1 MNSQTS
7 ALLINLLGFTV
18 GIALYA
24 LLLAMVVRH
33 RRFTKGNSVNFL
45 LLATAVLGLLWNV
58 GELFTFLWRD
68 FANESVSPFLT
79 AVSYSA
85 LGFLPSVVVHSAQN
99 KESRTVW
106 LTITAYALSAFAAFL
121 HLESAIFSQIA
132 PSNLALQILTYGSL
146 GLIASLLIFN
156 FRQTLKRK
164 TILAN
169 ALLIFA
175 VSALHLSGGQ
185 EENFWLVELVAHQS
199 SLPLALAI
207 LYQDYRFA
215 FADLFLKRAV
225 SLLLLALTAF
235 GLYIFVALPLLSLH
249 AAHAPDDVQA
259 VGVLLTLWIVTA
271 LVYPSLH
278 RFAVWLVD
286 KIILKRADYETLRA
300 EISETIENQENAG
313 EILDKVCEKL
323 AQSLTANKADWK
335 EISENGVN
343 FSPVEFTPEKAEV
356 FVPTAEKPFYHI
368 VLGEFRG
375 GRHLLSDE
383 ISMLEAVG
391 LLTARKIDALRVTH
405 ERCELEIREQEFSKL
420 AAEAQLTALRAQINP
435 HFLFNALTTI
445 GYLIQT
451 SPDKAFETLM
461 RLTQLLRK
469 LLRQTDE
476 FCRLD
481 EERNLIESYLEIER
495 ARFEEKLQTKIEAP
509 QDLLNLRVPSL
520 ILQPLVE
527 NAIKHGISKNK
538 NGGEVRISAKL
549 ENRSGEFFLV
559 LTVSDTGAGTR
570 DVVNSNGVG
579 LNNIR
584 QRLKSYYGRAASLR
598 VENQSGTGT
607 KAEIKMPVSAQKAS
621 L

>member
-45 LLATAVLGLLWNV
+45 LLATAGLGLLWNV

-68 FANESVSPFLT
+68 FVNESVSPFLT

-85 LGFLPSVVVHSAQN
+85 LGFLPSVIVHSAQN
-99 KESRTVW
+99 KQSKTVW
-106 LTITAYALSAFAAFL
+106 LTIAAYILSAFAAFL
-121 HLESAIFSQIA
+121 HLQSAIFSQTA

-146 GLIASLLIFN
+146 GLIVSLLIFN

-175 VSALHLSGGQ
+175 VSALHLSGGR
-185 EENFWLVELVAHQS
+185 EENSWLVELVAHQS

-235 GLYIFVALPLLSLH
+235 GLYVFVALPLLSLH
-249 AAHAPDDVQA
+249 AAHAPEDVQV
-259 VGVLLTLWIVTA
+259 VGILLTLWIVTA
-271 LVYPSLH
+271 LIYPSLH

-300 EISETIENQENAG
+300 EITETIENQENAG
-313 EILDKVCEKL
+313 KILDEVCRKL
-323 AQSLTANKADWK
+323 AQSLTANKTDWK
-335 EISENGVN
+335 EISETGIN

-356 FVPTAEKPFYHI
+356 FVLTAEQPFYQI
-368 VLGEFRG
+368 VLGDFRG

-383 ISMLEAVG
+383 IAMLEAVG
-391 LLTARKIDALRVTH
+391 LLAARKIDALRVTH

-420 AAEAQLTALRAQINP
+420 ATEAQLTALRAQINP

-469 LLRQTDE
+469 LLRSAEE
-476 FCRLD
+476 FCRL
-481 EERNLIESYLEIER
+481 EEEINLIESYLEIER
-495 ARFEEKLQTKIEAP
+495 ARFEEKLRAKIEVP
-509 QDLLNLRVPSL
+509 QNLRNLRVPSL

-549 ENRSGEFFLV
+549 ENKTDEFFLI
-559 LTVSDTGAGTR
+559 LTVSDTGAGTT
-570 DVVNSNGVG
+570 DFVNSNGVG

-584 QRLKSYYGRAASLR
+584 QRLKSYYGRAASLK
-598 VENQSGTGT
+598 VGNQKGTGT
-607 KAEIKMPVSAQKAS
+607 KAEIKMPVSAEKAS

>member
-1 MNSQTS
+1 MNSHTS
-7 ALLINLLGFTV
+7 ALLVNLLGFTV

-33 RRFTKGNSVNFL
+33 GRFAKGKSVNFL
-45 LLATAVLGLLWNV
+45 LLATVVLGLLWNL

-99 KESRTVW
+99 KQSKIVW
-106 LTITAYALSAFAAFL
+106 LTIAAYTLSAFAAFL
-121 HLESAIFSQIA
+121 HLQSAIFSQIA

-156 FRQTLKRK
+156 FRQTLERK

-185 EENFWLVELVAHQS
+185 EEKFWLVEIVAHQS

-235 GLYIFVALPLLSLH
+235 GLYVFVALPLLSLH
-249 AAHAPDDVQA
+249 AAHAPEDVQA
-259 VGVLLTLWIVTA
+259 VGILLTLWIITA
-271 LVYPSLH
+271 LVYPGLH

-300 EISETIENQENAG
+300 EITETIENQKNA
-313 EILDKVCEKL
+313 EKILDEVCRKL
-323 AQSLTANKADWK
+323 ALSLTAKKADWK
-335 EISENGVN
+335 EVSENETS

-356 FVPTAEKPFYHI
+356 FVPTAEKPFYQI

-383 ISMLEAVG
+383 IAMLEAVG
-391 LLTARKIDALRVTH
+391 LLTARKIDALRVIH
-405 ERCELEIREQEFSKL
+405 ERCELEIREQKFSKL
-420 AAEAQLTALRAQINP
+420 ATEAQLTALRAQINP

-451 SPDKAFETLM
+451 APDKAFDTLM

-469 LLRQTDE
+469 LLRSTEE
-476 FCRLD
+476 FCKL
-481 EERNLIESYLEIER
+481 EEELNLIESYLEIER
-495 ARFEEKLQTKIEAP
+495 ARFEEKLQAKIEVS
-509 QDLLNLRVPSL
+509 QDLRNLRVPSL

-527 NAIKHGISKNK
+527 NSIKHGISKNK
-538 NGGEVRISAKL
+538 TGGTVSISAKL
-549 ENRSGEFFLV
+549 ENKSGEVFLV

-570 DVVNSNGVG
+570 DFVNSNGVG

-584 QRLKSYYGRAASLR
+584 QRLKSYYGSAASLQI
-598 VENQSGTGT
+598 ENRTGAGTI
-607 KAEIKMPVSAQKAS
+607 AEIKIPVSAQSA
-621 L
+621 